1 MNEGCD
7 RMAVNLPNRLR
18 HAWSAFM
25 NKDPTTRRV
34 YYGSFGGN
42 YSRNRLTRGNT
53 QSIINPLYNRIAI
66 DCSQVSIM
74 HVRTDDKGRYLEQMD
89 SKLNNCLT
97 LDPNIDQT
105 SRAFIQDA
113 VLSLLDKG
121 VIAIVPVRATSDPEL
136 SEAYDVEQ
144 LRVGEITDWYPDAVR
159 ISLYNESTGKREE
172 IVMLKKAVAIVENP
186 FYSVMNESNSLA
198 QRLIRKLNL
207 LDAVDEQSCSGKL
220 DLIIQLPYAT
230 KTELRKQQA
239 ERRRTELER
248 QLAGSKYGVA
258 YADGTEKI
266 VQLNRSVEN
275 NLLSTVEYLT
285 SMLYSQLGM
294 TQGILD
300 GSADEQTLLNYHSRL
315 IEPIIS
321 AIADEIKRKFLSKTA
336 RSQNQS
342 IMFFRDPFK
351 LVPVSQI
358 AEIGDKMTR
367 NEIMTSNEIRQVI
380 GLQPSADP
388 GADELR
394 NKNLSQSKDELEAQK
409 APNTEISDKKEENQN
424 A

>member
-34 YYGSFGGN
+34 YCGSFGGN

-105 SRAFIQDA
+105 SRAFVQDA

-144 LRVGEITDWYPDAVR
+144 LRVGEITDWYPDAIR

-239 ERRRTELER
+239 ERRRTELEH

-380 GLQPSADP
+380 GLQPSSYP

>member
-1 MNEGCD
+1 
-7 RMAVNLPNRLR
+7 
-18 HAWSAFM
+18 M
-25 NKDPTTRRV
+25 NKDPTRHRV
-34 YYGSFGGN
+34 SYGSFGGN
-42 YSRNRLTRGNT
+42 YSRNRLTRSNT

-74 HVRTDDKGRYLEQMD
+74 HVRTDEKGRYLEQMP

-97 LDPNIDQT
+97 LDPNTDQT

-136 SEAYDVEQ
+136 SESYDVEQ
-144 LRVGEITDWYPDAVR
+144 LRIGEIRDWYPNAVR
-159 ISLYNESTGKREE
+159 ISVYNEDTGRREE
-172 IVMLKKAVAIVENP
+172 IVMLKKAVGIVENP

-239 ERRRTELER
+239 ERRREELEQ

-315 IEPIIS
+315 IEPIVS

-380 GLQPSADP
+380 GLQPSSDS

-394 NKNLSQSKDELEAQK
+394 NKNLSQSKDELKAQQ

>member
-1 MNEGCD
+1 
-7 RMAVNLPNRLR
+7 
-18 HAWSAFM
+18 M

-74 HVRTDDKGRYLEQMD
+74 HVKTDDKGRYLEQMD

-121 VIAIVPVRATSDPEL
+121 VIAIVPVRATNDPEL

-159 ISLYNESTGKREE
+159 ISLYNEDVGKREE

-239 ERRRTELER
+239 ERRREELEK

-380 GLQPSADP
+380 GLQPSSDP

-409 APNTEISDKKEENQN
+409 ASNTGISDKKEENQN

>member
-1 MNEGCD
+1 
-7 RMAVNLPNRLR
+7 
-18 HAWSAFM
+18 
-25 NKDPTTRRV
+25 
-34 YYGSFGGN
+34 
-42 YSRNRLTRGNT
+42 
-53 QSIINPLYNRIAI
+53 
-66 DCSQVSIM
+66 M

-105 SRAFIQDA
+105 SRAFVQDA

-239 ERRRTELER
+239 ERRRTELEQ

-380 GLQPSADP
+380 GLQPSLDP

>member
-1 MNEGCD
+1 
-7 RMAVNLPNRLR
+7 
-18 HAWSAFM
+18 M

-105 SRAFIQDA
+105 SRAFVQDA

-239 ERRRTELER
+239 ERRRTELEQ

-380 GLQPSADP
+380 GLQPSSDP

>member
-7 RMAVNLPNRLR
+7 CMAVNLPNRLR

-25 NKDPTTRRV
+25 NKDPTRHMS
-34 YYGSFGGN
+34 YGSFGGN

-74 HVRTDDKGRYLEQMD
+74 HVRTDDKGRYLEQMP
-89 SKLNNCLT
+89 SSLNNCLT

-121 VIAIVPVRATSDPEL
+121 VIAIVPVRASYDPEL
-136 SEAYDVEQ
+136 SESYDVEQ
-144 LRVGEITDWYPDAVR
+144 LRVGEITDWYPDSVR
-159 ISLYNESTGKREE
+159 ISVYNESTGKREE

-230 KTELRKQQA
+230 RTELKKQQA
-239 ERRRTELER
+239 ERRRADLEE
-248 QLAGSKYGVA
+248 QLSGSKYGVA

-266 VQLNRSVEN
+266 IQLNRSVEN

-300 GSADEQTLLNYHSRL
+300 GSADEQTLLNYYSRL
-315 IEPIIS
+315 IEPIVS
-321 AIADEIKRKFLSKTA
+321 AIADELKRKFLSKTA
-336 RSQNQS
+336 RTQKQS

-380 GLQPSADP
+380 GMQPSSDP

-394 NKNLSQSKDELEAQK
+394 NKNLSQSTDEIQAKQS
-409 APNTEISDKKEENQN
+409 PVTETINEEEESQN

>member
-1 MNEGCD
+1 
-7 RMAVNLPNRLR
+7 MAVNLQNRLR

-25 NKDPTTRRV
+25 NKDPTVRRV
-34 YYGSFGGN
+34 SCGSFGGN
-42 YSRNRLTRGNT
+42 YSRNRLTRNNT

-74 HVRTDDKGRYLEQMD
+74 HVRTDDKGRYLDQMD

-144 LRVGEITDWYPDAVR
+144 LRVGEITDWYPNAVR
-159 ISLYNESTGKREE
+159 ISLYNEDVGKREE

-239 ERRRTELER
+239 ERRREELEH

-342 IMFFRDPFK
+342 IVFFRDPFK

-380 GLQPSADP
+380 GLQPSSDL

-409 APNTEISDKKEENQN
+409 ASNTEMSDKKEENQN

>member
-1 MNEGCD
+1 
-7 RMAVNLPNRLR
+7 
-18 HAWSAFM
+18 M
-25 NKDPTTRRV
+25 NKDPTIRRAS
-34 YYGSFGGN
+34 YGSFGGN

-121 VIAIVPVRATSDPEL
+121 VIAIVPVRATNDPEL

-159 ISLYNESTGKREE
+159 ISLYNEDIGKREE

-239 ERRRTELER
+239 ERRRIELEQ

-380 GLQPSADP
+380 GLQPSSDP

-394 NKNLSQSKDELEAQK
+394 NKNLSQSKDELKARQ

>member
-1 MNEGCD
+1 
-7 RMAVNLPNRLR
+7 
-18 HAWSAFM
+18 M
-25 NKDPTTRRV
+25 NKDPTIHRV
-34 YYGSFGGN
+34 SYGSFGGN
-42 YSRNRLTRGNT
+42 YSRNRLTRSNT

-74 HVRTDDKGRYLEQMD
+74 HVRTDEKGRYMEQMP

-105 SRAFIQDA
+105 SRAFMQDA

-136 SEAYDVEQ
+136 SESYDVEQ
-144 LRVGEITDWYPDAVR
+144 LRVGEITDWYPNAVR
-159 ISLYNESTGKREE
+159 ISVYNESTGKREE

-230 KTELRKQQA
+230 KTELKKQQA
-239 ERRRTELER
+239 ERRREELER

-315 IEPIIS
+315 IEPIVS

-380 GLQPSADP
+380 GLQPSSDP

-409 APNTEISDKKEENQN
+409 ALNTESSNEKEENQN

>member
-1 MNEGCD
+1 
-7 RMAVNLPNRLR
+7 
-18 HAWSAFM
+18 M
-25 NKDPTTRRV
+25 NKDPTIRRAS
-34 YYGSFGGN
+34 YGSFGGN

-159 ISLYNESTGKREE
+159 ISLYDEDTGKREE
-172 IVMLKKAVAIVENP
+172 IIMLKKAVAIVENP

-239 ERRRTELER
+239 ERRREELEQ

-380 GLQPSADP
+380 GLQPSSDP
-388 GADELR
+388 RADELR
-394 NKNLSQSKDELEAQK
+394 NKNLSQSKDDLRSQQALE
-409 APNTEISDKKEENQN
+409 TESNNEKEENQN

>member
-7 RMAVNLPNRLR
+7 RMAVNLPNRIR

-105 SRAFIQDA
+105 SRAFVQDA

-159 ISLYNESTGKREE
+159 ISLYNESTGKREK

-207 LDAVDEQSCSGKL
+207 LDAVDEQSYSGKL

-239 ERRRTELER
+239 ERRRTELEQ

-380 GLQPSADP
+380 GLQPSSDP

-394 NKNLSQSKDELEAQK
+394 NKNLSQSTDELEAQK

>member
-1 MNEGCD
+1 M
-7 RMAVNLPNRLR
+7 
-18 HAWSAFM
+18 
-25 NKDPTTRRV
+25 TR
-34 YYGSFGGN
+34 
-42 YSRNRLTRGNT
+42 
-53 QSIINPLYNRIAI
+53 
-66 DCSQVSIM
+66 
-74 HVRTDDKGRYLEQMD
+74 
-89 SKLNNCLT
+89 
-97 LDPNIDQT
+97 
-105 SRAFIQDA
+105 
-113 VLSLLDKG
+113 
-121 VIAIVPVRATSDPEL
+121 
-136 SEAYDVEQ
+136 
-144 LRVGEITDWYPDAVR
+144 
-159 ISLYNESTGKREE
+159 
-172 IVMLKKAVAIVENP
+172 
-186 FYSVMNESNSLA
+186 
-198 QRLIRKLNL
+198 
-207 LDAVDEQSCSGKL
+207 L

-239 ERRRTELER
+239 ERRRTELEQ

-380 GLQPSADP
+380 GLQPSSDP

>member
-53 QSIINPLYNRIAI
+53 RSIINPLYNRIAI

-105 SRAFIQDA
+105 SRAFVQDA

-239 ERRRTELER
+239 ERRRTELEH

-367 NEIMTSNEIRQVI
+367 NEIMTSNEIRQII
-380 GLQPSADP
+380 GLQPSSDS

>member
-25 NKDPTTRRV
+25 NKDPTIRRV

-105 SRAFIQDA
+105 SRAFVQDA

-121 VIAIVPVRATSDPEL
+121 VIAIVPVRATFDPEL

-239 ERRRTELER
+239 ERRRTELEQ

-380 GLQPSADP
+380 GLQPSSDT

>member
-1 MNEGCD
+1 
-7 RMAVNLPNRLR
+7 
-18 HAWSAFM
+18 M
-25 NKDPTTRRV
+25 NKDPTIRRAS
-34 YYGSFGGN
+34 YGSFGGN

-121 VIAIVPVRATSDPEL
+121 VIAIVPVRATNDPEL

-159 ISLYNESTGKREE
+159 ISLYNEDIGKREE

-239 ERRRTELER
+239 ERRREELEQ

-380 GLQPSADP
+380 GLQPSSDP

-409 APNTEISDKKEENQN
+409 ASTTEISDKKEENQN

>member
-1 MNEGCD
+1 
-7 RMAVNLPNRLR
+7 
-18 HAWSAFM
+18 M

-42 YSRNRLTRGNT
+42 YSRNRLTRGKT

-121 VIAIVPVRATSDPEL
+121 VIAIVPVRATNDPEL

-159 ISLYNESTGKREE
+159 ISLYNEDIGKREE

-239 ERRRTELER
+239 ERRREELEQ

-380 GLQPSADP
+380 GLQPSSDP

-409 APNTEISDKKEENQN
+409 ASNTGIRDKKEENQN

>member
-1 MNEGCD
+1 
-7 RMAVNLPNRLR
+7 
-18 HAWSAFM
+18 M

-34 YYGSFGGN
+34 SYGSFGGN

-74 HVRTDDKGRYLEQMD
+74 HVRTDDKGRYLEQID

-121 VIAIVPVRATSDPEL
+121 VIAIVPVSATIDPEI

-159 ISLYNESTGKREE
+159 ISVYNEKTGRREE
-172 IVMLKKAVAIVENP
+172 IVMLKRNVAIVENP

-239 ERRRTELER
+239 ERRRTELEQ

-380 GLQPSADP
+380 GLQPSSDP

-394 NKNLSQSKDELEAQK
+394 NKNLSQSKDELEAQQ

>member
-1 MNEGCD
+1 
-7 RMAVNLPNRLR
+7 
-18 HAWSAFM
+18 M
-25 NKDPTTRRV
+25 NKDPTIRRAS
-34 YYGSFGGN
+34 YGSFGGN

-121 VIAIVPVRATSDPEL
+121 VIAIVPVRATNDPEL

-159 ISLYNESTGKREE
+159 ISLYNEDVGKREE

-239 ERRRTELER
+239 ERRRMELEQ

-380 GLQPSADP
+380 GLQPSSDP

-409 APNTEISDKKEENQN
+409 ASNTGIRDKKEENQN

>member
-1 MNEGCD
+1 
-7 RMAVNLPNRLR
+7 MAVNLPNRLR

-25 NKDPTTRRV
+25 NKDPTVRRV
-34 YYGSFGGN
+34 SYGSFGGN

-105 SRAFIQDA
+105 SRAFMQDA

-144 LRVGEITDWYPDAVR
+144 LRVGEITDWYPNAVR
-159 ISLYNESTGKREE
+159 ISLYNEDIGRREE

-239 ERRRTELER
+239 ERRREELEQ

-342 IMFFRDPFK
+342 IMFFRDLFK

-380 GLQPSADP
+380 GLQPSSDP

-394 NKNLSQSKDELEAQK
+394 NKNLSQSKDEIDAQR
-409 APNTEISDKKEENQN
+409 ALNIETSDKKEENQN

>member
-105 SRAFIQDA
+105 SRAFVQDV

-172 IVMLKKAVAIVENP
+172 IIMLKKAVAIVENP

-239 ERRRTELER
+239 ERRRTELEH

-380 GLQPSADP
+380 GLQPSSDP

>member
-1 MNEGCD
+1 
-7 RMAVNLPNRLR
+7 MAVNLQNRLR
-18 HAWSAFM
+18 HAWNAFM
-25 NKDPTTRRV
+25 NKDPTR
-34 YYGSFGGN
+34 YGAPYGVFGGRDN
-42 YSRNRLTRGNT
+42 SRNRLTRGNT

-66 DCSQVSIM
+66 DCSQISIM
-74 HVRTDDKGRYLEQMD
+74 HVRTDDKGRYINQMP
-89 SKLNNCLT
+89 SGLNNCLT
-97 LDPNIDQT
+97 LDSNIDQT

-121 VIAIVPVRATSDPEL
+121 VIAIVPVRASSDPEL

-144 LRVGEITDWYPDAVR
+144 LRVGEIVDWYPNAVKIR
-159 ISLYNESTGKREE
+159 VYNEDIGRREE

-220 DLIIQLPYAT
+220 DLIIQLPYTT
-230 KTELRKQQA
+230 KSDLRREQA
-239 ERRRTELER
+239 ERRRSELEK
-248 QLAGSKYGVA
+248 QLSGSKYGIA

-266 VQLNRSVEN
+266 IQLNRSVEN

-300 GSADEQTLLNYHSRL
+300 GSADEQTLLNYYTRI
-315 IEPIIS
+315 IEPIMS
-321 AIADEIKRKFLSKTA
+321 VIADEMKRTFLSKTA
-336 RSQNQS
+336 RSQGQS

-351 LVPVSQI
+351 LVPVSQV
-358 AEIGDKMTR
+358 AEIADKMTR
-367 NEIMTSNEIRQVI
+367 NEIMSSNEIRQVI
-380 GLQPSADP
+380 GMQPSDDP
-388 GADELR
+388 AADELR
-394 NKNLSQSKDELEAQK
+394 NKNLSQSADEMKTKENISKEPLED
-409 APNTEISDKKEENQN
+409 SSREENQN
-424 A
+424 G